1 MILLEPSQGIKKD
14 TKLDYNLLGKILTTL
29 LEYNHKKK
37 INLNVKVHKSR
48 IPRTSYCHQK
58 TKRNYIISLDINNNN
73 KRYIFS
79 SLLDELRH
87 CIQFNLFGYWNHVVH
102 FKTWREY
109 YYSKEEMDA
118 RKMERLT
125 TELIKIYD
133 SFTKVND
140 KFKDLELSKL
150 K

>member
-1 MILLEPSQGIKKD
+1 M
-14 TKLDYNLLGKILTTL
+14 
-29 LEYNHKKK
+29 
-37 INLNVKVHKSR
+37 V
-48 IPRTSYCHQK
+48 
-58 TKRNYIISLDINNNN
+58 NN
-73 KRYIFS
+73 
-79 SLLDELRH
+79 